1 MVEEAGKQ
9 LRPSERFQG
18 LHPQSTKGTADRELE
33 VHPEEVL
40 QHLIL
45 NG

>member
-1 MVEEAGKQ
+1 MVGQAGKQ

-18 LHPQSTKGTADRELE
+18 LHPQSTKGTPNRELE

-40 QHLIL
+40 QHLIM